1 MTKGKGKQGKKKEL
15 RMRQCFEAILRVIE
29 LFFER
34 ECNIKYMTEQKS
46 DNSLKSVQK
55 MIQDY

>member
-1 MTKGKGKQGKKKEL
+1 
-15 RMRQCFEAILRVIE
+15 MRQCFEAILRVIE

-55 MIQDY
+55 MIQDYWLREQKKT